1 MKISLEKISKLKY
14 ISTELIKHK
23 TNITIKN
30 FGQICLKN
38 LLAISL
44 LSTLFIS
51 GAITR
56 DWNKIILITP
66 LVIIIDNISSITK
79 YYNY

>member
-14 ISTELIKHK
+14 ISTELTKHK
-23 TNITIKN
+23 INTTIKN
-30 FGQICLKN
+30 FGQKCLKN

-51 GAITR
+51 GAITS